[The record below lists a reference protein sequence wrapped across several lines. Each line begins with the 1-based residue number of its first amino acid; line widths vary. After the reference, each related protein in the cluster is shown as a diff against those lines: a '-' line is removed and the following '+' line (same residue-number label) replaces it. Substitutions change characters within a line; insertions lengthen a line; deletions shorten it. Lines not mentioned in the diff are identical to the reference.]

1 MFGQEV
7 GYVKLLSE
15 QSETVSFKQLW
26 AVSLPRSHDTF
37 GLTAL
42 STKILAVQM
51 PNLRNSDKCITDIF
65 LPFNCPEVQDFLGHN
80 NTTACW
86 LQPYSNRFVFE

>member
-15 QSETVSFKQLW
+15 QSETLSFKQLC

-42 STKILAVQM
+42 STNILAVQM
-51 PNLRNSDKCITDIF
+51 PKLRDSDKCIADIF
-65 LPFNCPEVQDFLGHN
+65 LPFNCPEAQDCLGHS
-80 NTTACW
+80 NTIAG
-86 LQPYSNRFVFE
+86 